1 LLVKKELYD
10 KVSAHLAA
18 LDGKTVN
25 LSEAGSGTHDL
36 AVEVLAFVGLHPR
49 GGGRARGHIPM
60 ALSRQQMFAAK
71 DPARLPA
78 AYFLVSSLPGPTVKY
93 LVEQHGYRLVRL
105 PFGEAFALGA
115 LTTPEGTSPK
125 RDHGPRVD
133 KGHIFPVSIPAFT
146 YGVDPPVPSAALP
159 TLGARLLL
167 VAHQDLGPQPGPQ

>member
-1 LLVKKELYD
+1 DALDQVDRHALDLALVQGGLQRNGWPHVRQVATLHVEPLHLLVKKELYD

-49 GGGRARGHIPM
+49 GGGRARGYIPM
-60 ALSRQQMFAAK
+60 ALSRQQLFAAK
-71 DPARLPA
+71 DAARLPD

-115 LTTPEGTSPK
+115 LTTPEGT
-125 RDHGPRVD
+125 
-133 KGHIFPVSIPAFT
+133 
-146 YGVDPPVPSAALP
+146 
-159 TLGARLLL
+159 
-167 VAHQDLGPQPGPQ
+167 